1 MVPVNVVDI
10 PEHHLALKAHII
22 YDIERKRCIIT
33 ERKIPANSWLANIQ
47 HTAMASKQSNNHN
60 TSIRALCIVHFA
72 IRTFDIF
79 HRCIFVSMH
88 CSRTTMLINSSDCKI
103 KENNKWENFST
114 LKSILYAL
122 NRNTNSKRSIH
133 SFISNWWSR
142 ERPFESFYGGCC
154 CSARVLL
161 PSSMFMCGLAP
172 KKKHTTTTDI
182 SNIFSLQNIRY
193 LWCFLGNSVL
203 LC

>member
-1 MVPVNVVDI
+1 MLWIFRSIIWHCKRTLYMILKENDASLRSGKFLPIHDWRTYNIPQWQASNRTTIFPVY
-10 PEHHLALKAHII
+10 E
-22 YDIERKRCIIT
+22 
-33 ERKIPANSWLANIQ
+33 
-47 HTAMASKQSNNHN
+47 
-60 TSIRALCIVHFA
+60 HFA
-72 IRTFDIF
+72 SFTLQFELSIF

-88 CSRTTMLINSSDCKI
+88 CIQTTMLINSSDCKI